1 MFFKKESCPTWESTG
16 ETTERVLCIS
26 WRISHRTCRVLSN
39 QKTPGVYP
47 LGKLTHLV
55 TGRKI
60 SQPFFTAPNGPQGIP
75 FEKHSA
81 SRFSKFKSILS
92 DLAPELDGV
101 RTDLSLCLKTI
112 NQPFM
117 ICMFAH
123 VHVCAYVCTYV

>member
-1 MFFKKESCPTWESTG
+1 MCSLKRRVAQHGRVQERLQKGFYASVGGSATGPVESCPTRRLQESIPWGNLHIWSLVERSQAFFHCTQW
-16 ETTERVLCIS
+16 TTRD
-26 WRISHRTCRVLSN
+26 T
-39 QKTPGVYP
+39 
-47 LGKLTHLV
+47 
-55 TGRKI
+55 
-60 SQPFFTAPNGPQGIP
+60 